1 METAVNY
8 RHLQPLF
15 EQGYQVIYTK
25 DINDSNIDEYFED
38 CIDILSDGIETPY
51 VQGMKIQFVFT
62 DGEAVT
68 LSLMDSLFNFL
79 MWPLITCTHREI
91 SSRYLYF
98 EEAITKSSIKK
109 YIDQNFIKPNIKY
122 LDILTLNQ
130 TIDRAI
136 GKFRDLANFQMYLG
150 NSMNLKDTI
159 DLMNQYPEFND
170 AIHLDISNTLLED
183 VKERGMQAINTQIQ
197 YIKKSDHCLRD
208 AFIAGE
214 AVNAKQYKEV
224 AANIGTKPDGLGSV
238 FPVPIQGSFINGGLK
253 TVEEVVEE
261 SSVGRIA
268 QILKK
273 KNVGDSG
280 SFARKLGL
288 NNQDSFLH
296 KDPEYICDSRNFQP
310 VEIKNSD
317 ILDMFNMRY
326 YRFYEDGPEYL
337 LDSDKDRHLI
347 GQTLYFRSPMTCAS
361 AARGEGIC
369 YRCYGDLAY
378 VNRDINIGQMA
389 AELLSAIYTQILL
402 SAKHLLESAIV
413 KLNWTPIFHKVFS
426 VAFNLITLKE
436 DMNYKG
442 MKLIIDPDEII
453 DDESDDE
460 DLDDPTGESSS
471 GSYVTYVTVQLPDG
485 TKEEVKTS
493 DSDQL
498 FLHQDLISYLEDAD
512 VNEDSGL
519 YELDM
524 NKMKDIVLF
533 NIDVRNN
540 ELSKT
545 MNTIMHIID
554 NKAGT
559 KSYNRKSILQAFI
572 DNNLAGGI
580 KLNSVHFEVLLMNQI
595 RAKDDI
601 LRLPEWAHR
610 NEDYQILTLREALK
624 NNRSISI
631 RLQANQGVKT
641 LIHPD
646 NRKISEPSI
655 MDLYA
660 MEKPQEYMSGQI
672 PMSDYTLIDEQTK
685 LRPAIYFFTSEE
697 ENLDNDTGE
706 EVEDDDE

>member
-296 KDPEYICDSRNFQP
+296 KDPEYVCDSRNFQP

-485 TKEEVKTS
+485 TKKEVKTS

-524 NKMKDIVLF
+524 NKMKDVVLF

-660 MEKPQEYMSGQI
+660 MEKPQDFMSGQI
-672 PMSDYTLIDEQTK
+672 PMSDYTLIDEQIK
-685 LRPAIYFFTSEE
+685 LRPAIYFFTGEEESTDNNQEDDSEE
-697 ENLDNDTGE
+697 
-706 EVEDDDE
+706 

>member
-51 VQGMKIQFVFT
+51 VQGMKIQFIFT

-296 KDPEYICDSRNFQP
+296 KDPEYVCDSRNFQP

-485 TKEEVKTS
+485 TKKEVKTS

-524 NKMKDIVLF
+524 NKMKDVVLF

-660 MEKPQEYMSGQI
+660 MEKPQDFMSGQI
-672 PMSDYTLIDEQTK
+672 PMSDYTLIDEQIK
-685 LRPAIYFFTSEE
+685 LRPAIYFFTGEEESTDNNQEDDSEE
-697 ENLDNDTGE
+697 
-706 EVEDDDE
+706 

>member
-51 VQGMKIQFVFT
+51 VQGMKIQFIFT

-296 KDPEYICDSRNFQP
+296 KDPEYVCDSKNFQP

-413 KLNWTPIFHKVFS
+413 KLNWTPIFHKVFN

-453 DDESDDE
+453 DDESDEE

-524 NKMKDIVLF
+524 NKMKDVVLF

-706 EVEDDDE
+706 EVEDDEE

>member
-413 KLNWTPIFHKVFS
+413 KLNWTPIFHKVFN

-512 VNEDSGL
+512 INEDSGL

-524 NKMKDIVLF
+524 NKMKDVVLF

-706 EVEDDDE
+706 EVEDDE

>member
-296 KDPEYICDSRNFQP
+296 KDPEYVCDSKNFQP

-453 DDESDDE
+453 DDESDEE

-485 TKEEVKTS
+485 TKKEVKTS

-512 VNEDSGL
+512 INEESGL

-524 NKMKDIVLF
+524 NKMKDVVLF

-660 MEKPQEYMSGQI
+660 MEKPQDFMSGQI

-685 LRPAIYFFTSEE
+685 LRPAIYFFTGEEESTDNNQEDDSEE
-697 ENLDNDTGE
+697 
-706 EVEDDDE
+706 

>member
-296 KDPEYICDSRNFQP
+296 KDPEYVCDSRNFQP

-413 KLNWTPIFHKVFS
+413 KLNWTPIFHKVFN

-471 GSYVTYVTVQLPDG
+471 GSYVTYVTVQLSDG

-512 VNEDSGL
+512 INEESGL

-524 NKMKDIVLF
+524 NKMKDVVLF

-706 EVEDDDE
+706 EVEDDE

>member
-51 VQGMKIQFVFT
+51 VQGMKIQFIFT

-413 KLNWTPIFHKVFS
+413 KLNWTPIFHKVFN

-512 VNEDSGL
+512 INEESGL

-524 NKMKDIVLF
+524 NKMKDVVLF

-685 LRPAIYFFTSEE
+685 LRPAIYFFTSDE

-706 EVEDDDE
+706 EVEDDEE

>member
-51 VQGMKIQFVFT
+51 VQGMKIQFIFT

-413 KLNWTPIFHKVFS
+413 KLNWTPIFHKVFN

-436 DMNYKG
+436 DMSYKG

-512 VNEDSGL
+512 INEDSGL

-524 NKMKDIVLF
+524 NKMKDVVLF

-660 MEKPQEYMSGQI
+660 MEKPQDFMSGQI
-672 PMSDYTLIDEQTK
+672 PMSYYTLIDEQTK
-685 LRPAIYFFTSEE
+685 LRPAIYFFTGEEESTDNNQEDDSEE
-697 ENLDNDTGE
+697 
-706 EVEDDDE
+706 